1 MIDQQQCWQEEL
13 FVAGPLSSLVP
24 DDHVLRELEVS
35 AWPIGACP
43 IGSTFFDDLCLIII
57 VA

>member
-1 MIDQQQCWQEEL
+1 MIDQQQRWQEEL

-35 AWPIGACP
+35 AWPIG
-43 IGSTFFDDLCLIII
+43 GTFFDELCLIMII
-57 VA
+57 A